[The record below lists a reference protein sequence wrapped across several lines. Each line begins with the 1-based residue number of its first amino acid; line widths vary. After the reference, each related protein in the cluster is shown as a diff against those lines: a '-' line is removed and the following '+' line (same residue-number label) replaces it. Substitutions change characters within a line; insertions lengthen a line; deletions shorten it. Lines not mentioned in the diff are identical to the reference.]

1 MHNHF
6 TIGDQQN
13 PENSCILLD
22 QTSQYIELSRLE
34 QGKILQFQQ
43 EVLKLVALGYEC
55 GAICEKLCLLEEQ
68 LVPNSVASVM
78 LLDDAEECLNVY
90 VAPSMPPEGIAQL
103 NGLRPG
109 PCAGSCGNAIYRQEP
124 VYVENTFTDTRWQ
137 DIRHLAANFN
147 ICACW
152 SIPIRGKG
160 GRVIGSFALS
170 SFEHRLPGPFQCR
183 LLEIGSFIIGIV
195 LEQRKINQQLH
206 LSSKVIEHSTEGIM
220 ITDKENAIVSV
231 NRAFSRITGYEQDD
245 VFGKNPRI
253 LSSQRHDK
261 HFYRQ
266 MWQSIIDTGH
276 WQGEI
281 WNKTKGGKLYPQWLS
296 ITAILNS
303 QHDVVNYLGVFSDI
317 TEKKQAEE
325 TIWRQANFDALT
337 GLPNRSRFYDR
348 LQQDIRTATRS
359 GEKLALMFID
369 IDRFKE
375 VNDSVGHSLGDVL
388 LKSVAERLSAYLQ
401 DADVLARLGGDE
413 FTVILNQI
421 ADIDRVEQIAAELLQ
436 TLSAPFDLD
445 GKSTYVSASIG
456 ITLCPDDAA
465 TVDTLFKCA
474 DQAMYAAKREGRN
487 RWRYFTP
494 AMQFAAE
501 KRSQTISD
509 LRCALSSAQFQLLY
523 QPIVEL
529 ASGDVHK
536 VEALIRWQH
545 PEKGMISPA
554 EFIPLAEETQLII
567 DIGNWVFEEATRQVA
582 VWQALYGKDF
592 QVSINKSP
600 VQFYNAAG
608 LGWAKKLQAMGLAG
622 GSVVV
627 EITEG
632 LLLDASEIVSEQ
644 LLNLRDAGIQVAI
657 DDFGTGYSSLS
668 YLKKFDIDYL
678 KIDQSFVRNLAPD
691 SSDRVLCEAII
702 TMAHRL
708 GMKVVA
714 EGVETEEQ
722 CELLKQAGC
731 DYAQGYLFS
740 RPVSAAVFDAFMAGG
755 KAI

>member
-1 MHNHF
+1 ML
-6 TIGDQQN
+6 
-13 PENSCILLD
+13 PD
-22 QTSQYIELSRLE
+22 QTSQYLELSRVE
-34 QGKILQFQQ
+34 QDRILQLQQ

-55 GAICEKLCLLEEQ
+55 DVICEKLCLLEEQ

-78 LLDDAEECLNVY
+78 LLDKEACLNVY
-90 VAPSMPPEGIAQL
+90 VAPSIPPEGIAQL
-103 NGLRPG
+103 NGLKPG
-109 PCAGSCGNAIYRQEP
+109 PHAGSCGNAIYRQEP

-137 DIRHLAANFN
+137 DIRHLATNFN
-147 ICACW
+147 IRACW
-152 SIPIRGKG
+152 SMPIRGKG
-160 GRVIGSFALS
+160 GRVIGTFALS
-170 SFEHRLPGPFQCR
+170 SFEHRLPGPFQHR
-183 LLEIGSFIIGIV
+183 LLEIGAFIIGIV
-195 LEQRKINQQLH
+195 LEQREINQRLH
-206 LSSKVIEHSTEGIM
+206 LATKVIEHSTEGIM
-220 ITDKENAIVSV
+220 ITDKNNTIVSV
-231 NRAFSRITGYEQDD
+231 NRAFSRMTGYEQHD

-253 LSSQRHDK
+253 LSSRRHDK

-281 WNKTKGGKLYPQWLS
+281 WNRTKAGKLYPQWLS
-296 ITAILNS
+296 ITAILNH
-303 QHDVVNYLGVFSDI
+303 QHDVVNYLAIFSDI

-348 LQQDIRTATRS
+348 LQQDIKTTTRN
-359 GEKLALMFID
+359 GERLALLCID
-369 IDRFKE
+369 LDRFKE
-375 VNDSVGHSLGDVL
+375 VNDAVGHSLGDEL
-388 LKSVAERLSAYLQ
+388 LKAVAERLSAYLQ
-401 DADVLARLGGDE
+401 DNDILARLGGDE
-413 FTVILNQI
+413 FAVILNQI
-421 ADIDRVEQIAAELLQ
+421 AGTDRVEQIAAELSQ
-436 TLSAPFDLD
+436 TLTEPFDLD

-456 ITLCPDDAA
+456 IALCPDDAT
-465 TVDTLFKCA
+465 TVDALFKCA
-474 DQAMYAAKREGRN
+474 DQAMYTAKKEGRN

-494 AMQFAAE
+494 TMQLAAE
-501 KRSQTISD
+501 KRAQTISD
-509 LRCALSSAQFQLLY
+509 LRYALTSAQFQLLY
-523 QPIVEL
+523 QPIVSL
-529 ASGDVHK
+529 MSGDVHK
-536 VEALIRWQH
+536 AEALIRWQH

-567 DIGNWVFEEATRQVA
+567 DIGDWVFEEATRQVA

-600 VQFYNAAG
+600 VQFHNAVG
-608 LGWAKKLQAMGLAG
+608 LAWAKKLQAMGLAG

-632 LLLDASEIVSEQ
+632 LLLDASEIVSAQ
-644 LLNLRDAGIQVAI
+644 LLSLRDAGIQVAI

-678 KIDQSFVRNLAPD
+678 KIDQSFVRNLTPD
-691 SSDRVLCEAII
+691 SSDRVICEAII

-714 EGVETEEQ
+714 EGVETEQQ
-722 CELLKQAGC
+722 CALLKQAGC

-740 RPVSAAVFDAFMAGG
+740 RPVSATVFDTFMAER